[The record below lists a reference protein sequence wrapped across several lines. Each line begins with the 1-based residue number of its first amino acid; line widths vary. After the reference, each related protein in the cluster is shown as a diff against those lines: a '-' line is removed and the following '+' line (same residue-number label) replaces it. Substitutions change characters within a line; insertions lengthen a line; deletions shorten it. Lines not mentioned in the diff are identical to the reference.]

1 MVKLTPAAASAV
13 KLGVLISLPYGAISE
28 KPKSSARIK
37 TMLGGGCVD
46 AALASL
52 ESASDCAAAALTSAD
67 GNAIESSTQ
76 KRVKRFKR
84 STLSGK
90 ATRCD
95 Q

>member
-1 MVKLTPAAASAV
+1 
-13 KLGVLISLPYGAISE
+13 
-28 KPKSSARIK
+28 
-37 TMLGGGCVD
+37 MLGGGCVD

-52 ESASDCAAAALTSAD
+52 DSASDCAAAALTSAD
-67 GNAIESSTQ
+67 RSPIESRTQ
-76 KRVKRFKR
+76 QRVQRFKR

>member
-1 MVKLTPAAASAV
+1 
-13 KLGVLISLPYGAISE
+13 
-28 KPKSSARIK
+28 
-37 TMLGGGCVD
+37 MLGGGFVD

-52 ESASDCAAAALTSAD
+52 ESASDRSAAALD
-67 GNAIESSTQ
+67 GTDRSAIESITQ
-76 KRVKRFKR
+76 QRVKRFKR

>member
-1 MVKLTPAAASAV
+1 
-13 KLGVLISLPYGAISE
+13 
-28 KPKSSARIK
+28 
-37 TMLGGGCVD
+37 MLGGGCVD

-52 ESASDCAAAALTSAD
+52 ESASDCSAAALTNAD
-67 GNAIESSTQ
+67 RSAIESSAQ
-76 KRVKRFKR
+76 QRVKRIKR